1 MRCDPLNI
9 LFFLGPHVLP
19 EGKQIVYR
27 MSEILLAA
35 EIAFRRLDGCVAQQ
49 ELNLLQFATTRVA

>member
-9 LFFLGPHVLP
+9 LFLLRLHVLP

-35 EIAFRRLDGCVAQQ
+35 EIAFCCLHGYVAEQ
-49 ELNLLQFATTRVA
+49 ELNLLQFATARVA